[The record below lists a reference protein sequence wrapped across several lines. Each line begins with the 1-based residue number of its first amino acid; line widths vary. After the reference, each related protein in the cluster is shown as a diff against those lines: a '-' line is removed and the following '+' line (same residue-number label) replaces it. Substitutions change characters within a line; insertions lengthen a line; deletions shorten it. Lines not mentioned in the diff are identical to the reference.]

1 MDDNNISNIPFI
13 RVPEREEKDRAEKAL
28 KEIITENSPILAKD
42 IQIAEQTPN
51 RIKQKKSTA
60 RHNTSQISEN

>member
-13 RVPEREEKDRAEKAL
+13 RVPEREEKEDRAEKVL

-51 RIKQKKSTA
+51 RIKQEKSTA
-60 RHNTSQISEN
+60 SHKSNF